1 MVVKNPFGLFI
12 LLFSAFSVIYK
23 SYRQVLTPVKNL
35 QRLLRLP
42 IFDMTQTGFYQL
54 EKTRVLNDLDLL
66 HAVVKTFVTKRSPKS
81 DDAKLL
87 HFDAAM

>member
-1 MVVKNPFGLFI
+1 M
-12 LLFSAFSVIYK
+12 
-23 SYRQVLTPVKNL
+23 
-35 QRLLRLP
+35 QRLLRMA
-42 IFDMTQTGFYQL
+42 IFDKTQTGFYQL

-66 HAVVKTFVTKRSPKS
+66 HAIVKMLVAKCLPKS